1 MPRKRKYKRRTIKKK
16 HLKFYMFIT
25 VECFLLAL
33 ALTFILEAGSVLLDR
48 FNSIPWEQ
56 MDAAAFD
63 ELKKTYGVKVEDPD
77 LKQLIETY
85 RGTTDSKYVETLK
98 KNYKNRVS
106 TDDLNKLK
114 QAYKDLEKSRGA
126 R

>member
-1 MPRKRKYKRRTIKKK
+1 MPRKRKYKRRILKKR
-16 HLKFYMFIT
+16 HVKFYLFIT

-56 MDAAAFD
+56 LD
-63 ELKKTYGVKVEDPD
+63 EASFEQLKKKYGVTVEDPD

-85 RGTTDSKYVETLK
+85 RGKTDSNYVETLK
-98 KNYKNRVS
+98 KNYKGRVS
-106 TDDLNKLK
+106 TDDLNKLR
-114 QAYKDLEKSRGA
+114 QAYRDLEKNGTA